1 MLEVLSDMNLALF
14 LTASLALIVTPGPDM
29 IYVVT
34 RGVSQGRRVGLVSA
48 WGACTGLVF
57 HTALA
62 AAGLSALL
70 SSSATAFT
78 AVKYVGAA
86 YLIYLGVKSILGRDS
101 FSLAGNAV
109 PKAGLRKVFFQG
121 VASNV
126 LNPKIALFFLAFLPQ
141 FVHPSTGS
149 VAGRMLVLGL
159 TFTLLA
165 LVIFNVI
172 AYFSGSLGELLGR
185 KPAFANVLRWFT
197 GSVLIGLGLRLAIP
211 GRP

>member
-1 MLEVLSDMNLALF
+1 MFSDMNLALF

-29 IYVVT
+29 VYVVT
-34 RGVSQGRRVGLVSA
+34 RGVAQGRRVGLVSA
-48 WGACTGLVF
+48 WGACSGLVF

-70 SSSATAFT
+70 RSSATAFM

-86 YLIYLGVKSILGRDS
+86 YLIYLGVKAFLSRES
-101 FSLAGNAV
+101 FSVAGGAV
-109 PKAGLRKVFFQG
+109 PKAGLWKVFFQG

-141 FVHPSTGS
+141 FVHPATGS
-149 VAGRMLVLGL
+149 AASQMLALGL

-172 AYFSGSLGELLGR
+172 AYFSGTLGEVLGK
-185 KPAFANVLRWFT
+185 KPAFANALRWFT
-197 GSVLIGLGLRLAIP
+197 GSVLVGLGLRLALP
-211 GRP
+211 NRP

>member
-1 MLEVLSDMNLALF
+1 MLNDMNLALF

-34 RGVSQGRRVGLVSA
+34 WGVSQGRRVGLVSA
-48 WGACTGLVF
+48 WGACAGLVF
-57 HTALA
+57 HTVLA

-70 SSSATAFT
+70 SSSATAFM
-78 AVKYVGAA
+78 VIKYAGAA
-86 YLIYLGVKSILGRDS
+86 YLIYLGVKSISSKNS
-101 FSLAGNAV
+101 FSLVGGAV
-109 PKAGLRKVFFQG
+109 PKAGLRKAFLQG

-141 FVHPSTGS
+141 FVHPATGG
-149 VAGRMLVLGL
+149 AAPQMLILGL

-165 LVIFNVI
+165 LAVFNVV
-172 AYFSGSLGELLGR
+172 AYFSGSLGELLVR

-197 GSVLIGLGLRLAIP
+197 GSVLVGLGLRLALP
-211 GRP
+211 SRP

>member
-1 MLEVLSDMNLALF
+1 MNLALF
-14 LTASLALIVTPGPDM
+14 LTASLALIITPGPDM

-48 WGACTGLVF
+48 WGACSGLVF

-70 SSSATAFT
+70 RSSATAFMV
-78 AVKYVGAA
+78 VKYVGAA
-86 YLIYLGVKSILGRDS
+86 YLIYLGVKALLNRDS
-101 FSLAGNAV
+101 SSVAGTAI

-141 FVHPSTGS
+141 FVHPNTGS
-149 VAGRMLVLGL
+149 AASQMLGLGL

-165 LVIFNVI
+165 LVVFNMI
-172 AYFSGSLGELLGR
+172 AYFSGTLGELLGK

-197 GSVLIGLGLRLAIP
+197 GSVLIGLGLRLALP
-211 GRP
+211 SR

>member
-1 MLEVLSDMNLALF
+1 MNDMNLALF

-29 IYVVT
+29 VYVVT
-34 RGVSQGRRVGLVSA
+34 RGVAQGRRVGLVSA
-48 WGACTGLVF
+48 WGACAGLLF

-70 SSSATAFT
+70 RSSATAFMV
-78 AVKYVGAA
+78 VKYVGAA
-86 YLIYLGVKSILGRDS
+86 YLIYLGVRAFLSRES
-101 FSLAGNAV
+101 FPVAEGAV

-141 FVHPSTGS
+141 FVHPATGS
-149 VAGRMLVLGL
+149 AASQMLVLGL
-159 TFTLLA
+159 SFTVLA
-165 LVIFNVI
+165 LGIFNVI
-172 AYFSGSLGELLGR
+172 AYFSGTLGELLGR

-197 GSVLIGLGLRLAIP
+197 GSVLVGLGLRLALP
-211 GRP
+211 NRL

>member
-1 MLEVLSDMNLALF
+1 MTDMNLALF
-14 LTASLALIVTPGPDM
+14 LTASLALIATPGPDM

-34 RGVSQGRRVGLVSA
+34 RGVAQGRRVGLVSA
-48 WGACTGLVF
+48 WGACAGLIF

-70 SSSATAFT
+70 RSSATAFMV
-78 AVKYVGAA
+78 VKYVGAA
-86 YLIYLGVKSILGRDS
+86 YLIYLGVKAFLSRES
-101 FSLAGNAV
+101 FSVAGGTV

-141 FVHPSTGS
+141 FVHPATGS
-149 VAGRMLVLGL
+149 AASQMLVLGL

-172 AYFSGSLGELLGR
+172 AYFSGTLGELLCK
-185 KPAFANVLRWFT
+185 KPALANALRWFT
-197 GSVLIGLGLRLAIP
+197 GSVLVGLGLRLALP
-211 GRP
+211 NRL

>member
-1 MLEVLSDMNLALF
+1 MLSDMNLALF

-29 IYVVT
+29 VYVVT

-70 SSSATAFT
+70 RSSATAFMV
-78 AVKYVGAA
+78 VKYVGAA
-86 YLIYLGVKSILGRDS
+86 YLIYLGLRAFLSREN
-101 FSLAGNAV
+101 FSVTGDDV
-109 PKAGLRKVFFQG
+109 PKARLGKVFFQG

-126 LNPKIALFFLAFLPQ
+126 LNPKVALFFLAFLPQ
-141 FVHPSTGS
+141 FVHPATGS
-149 VAGRMLVLGL
+149 AASQMLVLGL

-165 LVIFNVI
+165 LGIFNVI
-172 AYFSGSLGELLGR
+172 AYFSGALGELLGR

-197 GSVLIGLGLRLAIP
+197 GSVLIGLGLRLALP
-211 GRP
+211 NRP

>member
-1 MLEVLSDMNLALF
+1 EMNLALF

-48 WGACTGLVF
+48 WGACSGLVV

-62 AAGLSALL
+62 AVGLSALL
-70 SSSATAFT
+70 RSSATAFT
-78 AVKYVGAA
+78 VVKYVGAA
-86 YLIYLGVKSILGRDS
+86 YLIYLGVKSLLSREG
-101 FSLAGNAV
+101 FSLREDSV
-109 PKAGLRKVFFQG
+109 PKLGFGKVFFRG

-141 FVHPSTGS
+141 FVHAGAGTGAAAS
-149 VAGRMLVLGL
+149 QMLVLGSM
-159 TFTLLA
+159 FTMLA
-165 LVIFNVI
+165 LVIFSVI
-172 AYFSGSLGELLGR
+172 AYFSGTLGGALAR

-197 GSVLIGLGLRLAIP
+197 GSVLIGLGLRLALP
-211 GRP
+211 DRR

>member
-1 MLEVLSDMNLALF
+1 MSDMNLALF

-29 IYVVT
+29 VYVVT

-70 SSSATAFT
+70 RSSATAFMV
-78 AVKYVGAA
+78 VKYVGAA
-86 YLIYLGVKSILGRDS
+86 YLIYLGLRAFLSREN
-101 FSLAGNAV
+101 FSVTGDDV
-109 PKAGLRKVFFQG
+109 PKARLGKVFFQG

-126 LNPKIALFFLAFLPQ
+126 LNPKVALFFLAFLPQ
-141 FVHPSTGS
+141 FVHPATGS
-149 VAGRMLVLGL
+149 AASQMLVLGL

-165 LVIFNVI
+165 LGIFNII
-172 AYFSGSLGELLGR
+172 AYFSGALGELLGR

-197 GSVLIGLGLRLAIP
+197 GSVLIGLGLRLALP
-211 GRP
+211 NRP

>member
-1 MLEVLSDMNLALF
+1 MLNDMNLALF

-48 WGACTGLVF
+48 WGACAGLVF

-70 SSSATAFT
+70 RSSATAFMV
-78 AVKYVGAA
+78 VKYVGAV
-86 YLIYLGVKSILGRDS
+86 YLIYLGVKALLTRNS
-101 FSLAGNAV
+101 FSLAGNAA
-109 PKAGLRKVFFQG
+109 PESGLGKAFLQG

-141 FVHPSTGS
+141 FVHPAMGS
-149 VAGRMLVLGL
+149 AASQMLVLGL

-172 AYFSGSLGELLGR
+172 AYFSGILGELLGR

-197 GSVLIGLGLRLAIP
+197 GSILIGLGLRLALP
-211 GRP
+211 SRA

>member
-1 MLEVLSDMNLALF
+1 MLDDMNLALF
-14 LTASLALIVTPGPDM
+14 LTASLALIITPGPDM

-57 HTALA
+57 HTVLA
-62 AAGLSALL
+62 AAGLSTLL
-70 SSSATAFT
+70 RSSATAFT
-78 AVKYVGAA
+78 VIKYLGAA
-86 YLIYLGVKSILGRDS
+86 YLIYLGLKSILGRNS
-101 FSLAGNAV
+101 FSLAGGAV

-141 FVHPSTGS
+141 FVHPATGG
-149 VAGRMLVLGL
+149 AAPRMLILGL

-165 LVIFNVI
+165 LAIFNVI
-172 AYFSGSLGELLGR
+172 AYFSGSLGELLIR
-185 KPAFANVLRWFT
+185 KPAFANFLRWFT
-197 GSVLIGLGLRLAIP
+197 GSVLIGLGLRLALP

>member
-1 MLEVLSDMNLALF
+1 MSDMNLALF

-34 RGVSQGRRVGLVSA
+34 RGIAQGRRVGLVSA
-48 WGACTGLVF
+48 WGACAGLIF

-70 SSSATAFT
+70 RSSATAFT
-78 AVKYVGAA
+78 VVKYVGAA
-86 YLIYLGVKSILGRDS
+86 YLIYLGVKALLTGDD
-101 FSLAGNAV
+101 FSLTGSAG
-109 PKAGLRKVFFQG
+109 PGAGLRKAFFQG

-141 FVHPSTGS
+141 FVHPATGS
-149 VAGRMLVLGL
+149 AASQMLVLGL
-159 TFTLLA
+159 IFTLLA

-172 AYFSGSLGELLGR
+172 AYFSGTLGELFGR

-197 GSVLIGLGLRLAIP
+197 GSVLIGLGLRLALP
-211 GRP
+211 SRV

>member
-1 MLEVLSDMNLALF
+1 MLTDMNLALF
-14 LTASLALIVTPGPDM
+14 LTASLALIATPGPDM

-48 WGACTGLVF
+48 WGVCAGLVF

-70 SSSATAFT
+70 RSSAAAFMV
-78 AVKYVGAA
+78 VKYVGAA
-86 YLIYLGVKSILGRDS
+86 YLIYLGVKALLTRDS
-101 FSLAGNAV
+101 FSLAENTAPQSGLG
-109 PKAGLRKVFFQG
+109 KAFFQG

-141 FVHPSTGS
+141 FVHPATGS
-149 VAGRMLVLGL
+149 AASQMLILGL

-165 LVIFNVI
+165 LMIFNVI
-172 AYFSGSLGELLGR
+172 AYFSGTLGDLLGR

-197 GSVLIGLGLRLAIP
+197 GSVLIGLGLRLALP
-211 GRP
+211 SRT

>member
-1 MLEVLSDMNLALF
+1 MLNDMNLALF

-48 WGACTGLVF
+48 WGACAGLIF

-70 SSSATAFT
+70 RSSATAFMV
-78 AVKYVGAA
+78 VKYVGTA
-86 YLIYLGVKSILGRDS
+86 YLIYLGVRSLLSKNS
-101 FSLAGNAV
+101 FSLTGDAV
-109 PKAGLRKVFFQG
+109 PKAGLRKAFFQG

-141 FVHPSTGS
+141 FVHPATGS
-149 VAGRMLVLGL
+149 AASQMLVLGL
-159 TFTLLA
+159 AFTLLA
-165 LVIFNVI
+165 LAIFNII
-172 AYFSGSLGELLGR
+172 AYFSGTLGEFLGR
-185 KPAFANVLRWFT
+185 KPAFANILRWFT
-197 GSVLIGLGLRLAIP
+197 GSVLIGLGLRLAFP
-211 GRP
+211 SRP